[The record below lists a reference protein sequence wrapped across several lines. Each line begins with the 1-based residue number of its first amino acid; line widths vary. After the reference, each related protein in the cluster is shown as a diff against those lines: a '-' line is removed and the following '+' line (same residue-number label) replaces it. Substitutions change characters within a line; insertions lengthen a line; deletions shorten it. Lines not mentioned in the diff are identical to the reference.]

1 MRLGRVGA
9 RVAAARMGACAPR
22 TKEQAVQGCPVV
34 RTRCD
39 ACTAQFCGGTR
50 RVFGAGGTACSAGEG
65 NAGARRRRGEACR
78 AARGPEAARAAI
90 RGAAAAAR
98 GATLKG
104 CPWQGG
110 TSFSMGGVS
119 DAKYK
124 KNIRT
129 VGFEPTPSKRP
140 VPETG
145 ALDRS
150 ARSAR
155 GFSPLVCYSTLANS
169 LRTICFV
176 HQKNPF

>member
-39 ACTAQFCGGTR
+39 ARTVQFCVGTR
-50 RVFGAGGTACSAGEG
+50 LVFGAGGTACSAGEG
-65 NAGARRRRGEACR
+65 MQARRGAGAMRVGQREVRRPRGRRYAAQR
-78 AARGPEAARAAI
+78 AVCARWTKGLPLARRHKLCDGHI
-90 RGAAAAAR
+90 PRC
-98 GATLKG
+98 TK
-104 CPWQGG
+104 
-110 TSFSMGGVS
+110 
-119 DAKYK
+119 D

-150 ARSAR
+150 ARSA
-155 GFSPLVCYSTLANS
+155 SM
-169 LRTICFV
+169 LRDAS
-176 HQKNPF
+176 